1 MIVSRLRYGKAV
13 PAVLLLVLAAAL
25 GGCETTPSTG
35 WPQAAAPAP
44 AEEPMTHT
52 RAARE
57 CWMSTEKGRADTNLD
72 KRAAIVDKCIEEKMK
87 AAPTA
92 PPS

>member
-1 MIVSRLRYGKAV
+1 MTFSILPLRQ
-13 PAVLLLVLAAAL
+13 PASALLLLLAAAL
-25 GGCETTPSTG
+25 GGCETTAPG
-35 WPQAAAPAP
+35 PGPEAAAKPV
-44 AEEPMTHT
+44 EEPMTHT

-57 CWMSTEKGRADTNLD
+57 CWMGTEKGHADMPLD
-72 KRAAIVDKCIEEKMK
+72 KRAAIVDKCIEQKMK